1 MHGSSSAHKNY
12 TVTATAHMT
21 LVIRLHASDDVLIA
35 RGQLLGGTQVK
46 DDPMTIVARGLIPPG
61 HKIASRSLN
70 AGDPVRRYNQIIG
83 FASRAIAAGEHVHTH
98 NLDMGPDKGGFA
110 RDYAIGAD
118 VKPQAARREAT
129 FMGIKRPDGRVATRN
144 YIGILSS
151 VNCSATAARAISD
164 HFSRLNNPAALQD
177 FPHVDGVVALT
188 HGTGCGMDSEG
199 PGLQILQRTLTGYA
213 THPNFAGVLVVG
225 LGCES
230 NQINAW
236 LAHGSLREG
245 ETLRVFNIQDTGGTA
260 KTVAKGIALINE
272 MLPKANAVKRESCS
286 AAHIK
291 IGLQCGGSDGYSGI
305 SANPALGAAVDLLVV
320 HGGTAILSET
330 PEIYGAEHLLTRR
343 AVRPEVAEKLISRI
357 KWWEHYTAING
368 GEMNN
373 NPSPGNKAG
382 GLTTI
387 LEKSL
392 GAVAKGGTSNLE
404 AVYDYAELVAASGF
418 VYMDTPGYDPV
429 SATGQ
434 VAGGAN
440 MICFTTGR
448 GSAYGCAPSPS
459 LKLATNS
466 ALWQRQE
473 EDMDIN
479 CGEIIDGGASVQ
491 GMGQRIFDMVLETA
505 SGMQSKSEK
514 HGYGQNE
521 FVPWQVGAVM

>member
-1 MHGSSSAHKNY
+1 
-12 TVTATAHMT
+12 MT
-21 LVIRLHASDDVLIA
+21 PFIRLHKDDDVVIA
-35 RGQLLGGTQVK
+35 RTQLIGGSKIEAVITK
-46 DDPMTIVARGLIPPG
+46 GLIPPG
-61 HKIASRSLN
+61 HKVATKALN
-70 AGDPVRRYNQIIG
+70 TGDAVRRYNQIIG
-83 FASRAIAAGEHVHTH
+83 FASKPIAAGEHVHTH
-98 NLDMGPDKGGFA
+98 NLDMGDNKGDFA
-110 RDYAIGAD
+110 RDYAVGAD
-118 VKPQAARREAT
+118 VKPEPAKLEAT
-129 FMGIKRPDGRVATRN
+129 FMGIKRSDGRVATRN

-151 VNCSATAARAISD
+151 VNCSATAARAIAD
-164 HFSRLNNPAALQD
+164 HFSKLNNPAALKD
-177 FPHVDGVVALT
+177 FPNVDGVVALT

-199 PGLQILQRTLTGYA
+199 LGLQLLQRTLTGYA
-213 THPNFAGVLVVG
+213 THANFAGVLVVG

-230 NQINAW
+230 NQIKAW
-236 LAHGSLREG
+236 LAQGSLREG

-260 KTVAKGIALINE
+260 KTVAKGIALVKE
-272 MLPKANAVKRESCS
+272 MLPQANAVRREPCS
-286 AAHIK
+286 AAHIT

-305 SANPALGAAVDLLVV
+305 SANPALGAAVDLLVA

-343 AVRPEVAEKLISRI
+343 AVRPEIADKLIARI
-357 KWWEHYTAING
+357 KWWEHYTHING

-392 GAVAKGGTSNLE
+392 GAVAKGGTTNLQ
-404 AVYDYAELVAASGF
+404 AVYEYAETVSAHGF

-440 MICFTTGR
+440 LICFTTGR

-459 LKLATNS
+459 LKLATNT

-479 CGEIIDGGASVQ
+479 CGDIIDSGASIQ
-491 GMGQRIFDMVLETA
+491 AMGQRIFELVLATA
-505 SGMQSKSEK
+505 SGEQSKSEA

>member
-1 MHGSSSAHKNY
+1 
-12 TVTATAHMT
+12 MT
-21 LVIRLHASDDVLIA
+21 PFIRLHKDDDVVIA
-35 RGQLLGGTQVK
+35 RAQLISGTAIENITTK
-46 DDPMTIVARGLIPPG
+46 GLIPPG
-61 HKIASRSLN
+61 HKVATKAINS
-70 AGDPVRRYNQIIG
+70 GDPVRRYNQIIG
-83 FASRAIAAGEHVHTH
+83 FASKPIAAGEHVHTH
-98 NLDMGPDKGGFA
+98 NLDMGDNKGDFA
-110 RDYAIGAD
+110 RDYAVGAD
-118 VKPQAARREAT
+118 VKPEPAKLQAS
-129 FMGIKRPDGRVATRN
+129 FMGIKRADARVATRN

-151 VNCSATAARAISD
+151 VNCSATAARAIAD
-164 HFSRLNNPAALQD
+164 YFSRHNNPAALKD
-177 FPHVDGVVALT
+177 FPNVDGVVALT
-188 HGTGCGMDSEG
+188 HGTGCGMDTD
-199 PGLQILQRTLTGYA
+199 GLGMQILQRTLTGYA

-236 LAHGSLREG
+236 LAHGSLTEG
-245 ETLRVFNIQDTGGTA
+245 DNLRVFSIQDTGGTA
-260 KTVAKGIALINE
+260 KTVAKGIALIND
-272 MLPKANAVKRESCS
+272 MLPRANAARREPCS
-286 AAHIK
+286 AAHIT

-305 SANPALGAAVDLLVV
+305 SANPALGAAVDLLVA

-343 AVRPEVAEKLISRI
+343 AVRPDIAAKLIARI
-357 KWWEHYTAING
+357 KWWEHYTQING

-392 GAVAKGGTSNLE
+392 GAVAKGGTSNLQ
-404 AVYDYAELVAASGF
+404 AVCDYAEPVTAHGF

-440 MICFTTGR
+440 LICFTTGR

-459 LKLATNS
+459 LKLATNT
-466 ALWQRQE
+466 ALWRKQE

-479 CGEIIDGGASVQ
+479 CGEIIDGGCTVQ
-491 GMGQRIFDMVLETA
+491 EMGQRIFAMVLATA
-505 SGMQSKSEK
+505 SGAQSKSEA